1 MSSLKRKTGRGLL
14 YGENTVQVNIRV
26 PESKKDEIL
35 DRFYEVLNEYIL
47 SNASS
52 IEVKDAVIESFSE
65 KKLKPADV
73 IEKPKESL
81 KVKRDYVV
89 SVIDIDAEKKAKIAM
104 LKEIAS
110 GTGPKTADSFISSK
124 KVPLEEK
131 YEFEE
136 GMSLPDIEYRVAV
149 GTKGNAFVDMY
160 NSSLV
165 YLKFEGR
172 TLLFNDRKE
181 FDRFVKT
188 EGVIL

>member
-35 DRFYEVLNEYIL
+35 DKFYDVLNEYI
-47 SNASS
+47 SS
-52 IEVKDAVIESFSE
+52 YSSGIEVVDAFIEIPVE
-65 KKLKPADV
+65 KKSNPADV

-81 KVKRDYVV
+81 KAEKDYVV
-89 SVIDIDAEKKAKIAM
+89 SVVDLEAEKKAKISM

-110 GTGPKTADSFISSK
+110 GAGPKKADSFIGK

-131 YEFEE
+131 YDFEE
-136 GMSLPDIEYRVAV
+136 NTTLPDVEYRIAI
-149 GTKGNAFVDMY
+149 GSKGIAFTDMY
-160 NSSLV
+160 DSSFI
-165 YLKFEGR
+165 YLKHDHRYFRFSE
-172 TLLFNDRKE
+172 RKE
-181 FDRFVKT
+181 FDRFVKS